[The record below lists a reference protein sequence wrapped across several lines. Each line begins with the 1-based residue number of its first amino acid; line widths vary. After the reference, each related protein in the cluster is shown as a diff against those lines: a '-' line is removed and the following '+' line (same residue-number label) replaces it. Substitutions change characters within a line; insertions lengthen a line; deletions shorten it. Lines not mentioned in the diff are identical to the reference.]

1 MLNRIILLA
10 VPSLLVFAGQAVA
23 WTAEIQRGIDLYAV
37 DGDDVSLSLV
47 CDPKGVYG
55 GDETAL
61 SIAVVGD
68 GLLTG
73 TVVITFISGAKV
85 ELALDHGRIAKR
97 DLDPAV
103 WATLLGGLS
112 SERSLS
118 VLWNGQPH
126 VVETGEQP
134 GFSCT

>member
-1 MLNRIILLA
+1 MPNRNTLPAGLFFLA
-10 VPSLLVFAGQAVA
+10 CAGQAVA
-23 WTAEIQRGIDLYAV
+23 WTADLQRGVDLYQV
-37 DGDDVSLSLV
+37 SENGVSLTLV

-61 SIAVVGD
+61 SIAVGGD
-68 GLLTG
+68 GQLTG
-73 TVVITFISGAKV
+73 TVVITFIGGPKV

-103 WATLLGGLS
+103 WATLFGGLS

-126 VVETGEQP
+126 VVETGELP